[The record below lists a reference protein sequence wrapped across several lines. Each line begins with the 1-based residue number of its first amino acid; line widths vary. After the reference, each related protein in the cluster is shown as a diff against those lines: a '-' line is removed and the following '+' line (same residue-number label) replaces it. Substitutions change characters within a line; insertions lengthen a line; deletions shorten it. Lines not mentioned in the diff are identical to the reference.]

1 MGYIKQKEYTKHRYE
16 LITELSYYI
25 AKKCEYG
32 DYTKETLATL
42 NCVGAIQTEQ
52 LFLQAMETFKSGIVP
67 TDFEEREEVVD
78 ELYCK
83 KTIQ

>member
-1 MGYIKQKEYTKHRYE
+1 M
-16 LITELSYYI
+16 
-25 AKKCEYG
+25 
-32 DYTKETLATL
+32 ATL

-83 KTIQ
+83 KTI